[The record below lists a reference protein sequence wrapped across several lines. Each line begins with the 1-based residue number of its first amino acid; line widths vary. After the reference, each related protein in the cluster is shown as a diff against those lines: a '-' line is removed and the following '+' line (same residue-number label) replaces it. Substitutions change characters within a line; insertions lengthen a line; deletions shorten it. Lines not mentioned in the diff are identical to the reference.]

1 MILAKSKMIIFKQI
15 NEFSDLEQKQIGSF
29 DYQSDYKY
37 QVNKKESLQLIE
49 FSLKL
54 VKLEKPYKKNNLI
67 STEESEHYKNIL
79 PLGYSV
85 AAYDEDNIVG
95 VVIAKPLVW
104 NNTLSIIQIQVNKDY
119 RNKNIGYKLI
129 DEVIT
134 LATKNNFRLVV
145 AETQNTNFPAISF
158 YRKCGFEIDG
168 IDLSLYKDDSFNS
181 EKEIAVF
188 MKIKI

>member
-1 MILAKSKMIIFKQI
+1 MIIFKQI
-15 NEFSDLEQKQIGSF
+15 IEFSDLEQKQVGNF
-29 DYQSDYKY
+29 GYKSDYKY
-37 QVNKKESLQLIE
+37 QVNKKESLELIE

-54 VKLEKPYKKNNLI
+54 VKLEKPYKKDNLI
-67 STEESEHYKNIL
+67 NTEESKQYKNIL

-85 AAYDEDNIVG
+85 AAYDKDDIVG
-95 VVIAKPLVW
+95 IVIAKPLTW
-104 NNTLSIIQIQVNKDY
+104 NNTLSIIQIQVNETY
-119 RNKNIGYKLI
+119 RNENIGYKLI

-134 LATKNNFRLVV
+134 LATKNNFRAVV

-168 IDLSLYKDDSFNS
+168 IDLSLYKDNNS
-181 EKEIAVF
+181 TAVNEIAIF